1 MAEDEERMKS
11 LSNLGATSGERV
23 AVRLRSQPQESET
36 DTGGSGSPNGSAGRT
51 PKGEGS
57 LRKGFLPAFRLERQG
72 LAIDEYHAHGDGPY
86 EEELAKRVEAALSLS
101 RPEDATTLKELW
113 SPDAA
118 DGDYRDEM
126 AVATYIVQV
135 ASHVARE
142 LQEELCR
149 AEAISKRDS
158 SPVTVAD
165 FTVQAIVLGVLKRY
179 FPEHGFIAEETSS
192 VLRQDRSSLSHV
204 LSVVSTVLGRGGE
217 KLTEVELCAAIDL
230 GAKGHGKHER
240 GRWGK
245 GGRTFVLDPID
256 GTKGF
261 LRGEQFCVALGLLDG
276 GKAVAGVLG
285 CPNLPAGYEHPSKGS
300 SGWEKA
306 DEARGLLYT
315 AASGEGTFVRAL
327 SAGAD
332 DSRRVFVDHARKPC
346 DTRVLESV
354 EAGHTSHAVAAQV
367 CSDLGITLP
376 PIRVDGQCKYGLLS
390 EGQGGIYLRLPR
402 WGYHEWIWDHLAG
415 VVVITEAGGKVTD
428 TRGEPLD
435 FSLGAKLPREVV
447 GVVATSGKIHSNVVR
462 AVHNR
467 QLEDWARVVADAKAK
482 GGRTSLPGVDW
493 SPLMNDSGAGSAG
506 EAWQATALSQ
516 RRPLV
521 MRTSEQF
528 YGTLERGWDKLVAVL
543 FHGSWTQ
550 ESQHAVGLLESLA
563 HQHHQ
568 PEQQRQG
575 QERHRSESPSSPAP
589 AVDKAPDS
597 LDRGAST
604 TTAGTPQSGTDAAV
618 RRARGDFQVLLAEAN
633 VMSLIDVADRQ
644 AVGGIP
650 SLHLFSGGREILRI
664 PVNKSE
670 SVESLGK
677 RIDEVADRV
686 CQAGGIL

>member
-1 MAEDEERMKS
+1 MAEDEERMKP
-11 LSNLGATSGERV
+11 LSELGSTTRGRV
-23 AVRLRSQPQESET
+23 AVRLRSQQQQ
-36 DTGGSGSPNGSAGRT
+36 GGAGTSTNGGAFSNDGGG
-51 PKGEGS
+51 GEGPVKEEA
-57 LRKGFLPAFRLERQG
+57 KGFPPAFRFERQG
-72 LAIDEYHAHGDGPY
+72 LAIDEYHARADAPY
-86 EEELAKRVEAALSLS
+86 EEEVAKRVEAALSLS
-101 RPEDATTLKELW
+101 RPEDASTLKELW

-179 FPEHGFIAEETSS
+179 FPDHGFIAEETSS
-192 VLRQDRSSLSHV
+192 VLRQDQPSLSHV
-204 LSVVSTVLGRGGE
+204 LSVVGTVLGREG
-217 KLTEVELCAAIDL
+217 LTEAELCAAIDL
-230 GAKGHGKHER
+230 GARGHGRHER

-276 GKAVAGVLG
+276 GKAVGGVLG
-285 CPNLPAGYEHPSKGS
+285 CPNLPAGYEHPGC
-300 SGWEKA
+300 GKA
-306 DEARGLLYT
+306 GEARGLLYT

-447 GVVATSGKIHSNVVR
+447 GVVATSGKIHANVVR

-467 QLEDWARVVADAKAK
+467 QLEDWARVVADAQAK
-482 GGRTSLPGVDW
+482 GGRASLPGVDW
-493 SPLMNDSGAGSAG
+493 SPLNDSACGSAG

-550 ESQHAVGLLESLA
+550 ESQHAVSLIESLA
-563 HQHHQ
+563 HQYHQ
-568 PEQQRQG
+568 LEPQEPGRQQSS
-575 QERHRSESPSSPAP
+575 RSTVDGRSSTA
-589 AVDKAPDS
+589 AETLTS
-597 LDRGAST
+597 GA
-604 TTAGTPQSGTDAAV
+604 DAAV
-618 RRARGDFQVLLAEAN
+618 ELASSGCRVLLAEAN

-664 PVNKSE
+664 PVNRSE